1 MTGETAMADVPAEHL
16 KAYIRLMFPEEMTPQ
31 AKRILEQIIAQYE
44 GVNDDEEEREQSS
57 P

>member
-1 MTGETAMADVPAEHL
+1 MADVPAEHL